1 VPLSEEEQRILQ
13 EMEQKLYA
21 SDRGFSARTRPEN
34 PHLVARRATRWSVLI
49 FVVGLAVLLVSFRSS
64 IVLGV
69 CGFLVMLFASII
81 FERSVRHVRGAK
93 PPADQAGSAGR
104 ARPIGAEFSLIGKR
118 LRSRFWRER

>member
-21 SDRGFSARTRPEN
+21 SDRGFSSRTNPEN
-34 PHLVARRATRWSVLI
+34 PRAVARRAARWSIVI

-64 IVLGV
+64 LPLGTL
-69 CGFLVMLFASII
+69 GFLVMLFAALL
-81 FERSVRHVRGAK
+81 FERSVRHGYGAHPGPDAAATGRG
-93 PPADQAGSAGR
+93 
-104 ARPIGAEFSLIGKR
+104 RPIGDELSLIGKR